1 VADILYFNGRF
12 TTTDERVISVE
23 DRGFLFADGIYE
35 VFKFLS
41 KRPILL
47 HDHFRRLQ
55 RNLQEI
61 EIGNPWTEST
71 FASTMTELLARS
83 ECTDG
88 IVYIQVTRDL
98 PVGLD
103 GRLAFMTS
111 VGPLR
116 YLHAQVRDGL
126 AIDLLLS
133 TAAHELQHAL
143 EVAAHEDVRDAGGLA
158 SLYERI
164 GIPGHEHNRYD
175 TAAARIT
182 GRRVR
187 QELS

>member
-1 VADILYFNGRF
+1 MM
-12 TTTDERVISVE
+12 
-23 DRGFLFADGIYE
+23 
-35 VFKFLS
+35 
-41 KRPILL
+41 
-47 HDHFRRLQ
+47 FRRIARRATCLTAALAVLPVAPAAAQ
-55 RNLQEI
+55 DIDPQSRH
-61 EIGNPWTEST
+61 IGSHVRGATPHVNKLIARGMKGSHT
-71 FASTMTELLARS
+71 FARLVEELNKS
-83 ECTDG
+83 NV
-88 IVYIQVTRDL
+88 IVYIQVTRDV

-126 AIDLLLS
+126 PTDLLLA

-143 EVAAHEDVRDAGGLA
+143 EVAQHEDVRDAQGLA

-164 GIPGHEHNRYD
+164 GIRAHDHKRYD